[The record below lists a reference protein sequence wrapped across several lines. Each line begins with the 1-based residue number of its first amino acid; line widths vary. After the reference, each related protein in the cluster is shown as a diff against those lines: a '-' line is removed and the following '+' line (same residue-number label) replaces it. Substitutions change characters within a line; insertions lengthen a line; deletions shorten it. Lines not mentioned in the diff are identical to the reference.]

1 MTEKDKI
8 SMDIVNPRAAGI
20 DIGSRSH
27 WVAVGQGPNDFKEFG
42 VYNEDLYS
50 IAQWLR
56 ENEIKTVAMESTGTY
71 WQSLYAVLIAEG
83 FQVILCNGKFT
94 KNIKGKKTDIQD
106 CQWIQKLHSIGLL
119 SGSFLPDQATEQLRT
134 LCRHR
139 ANLLDSAAAASKKMQ
154 KYLRLLNLRL
164 DVVVNDI
171 CGLTGMTIIKA
182 ICNGEK
188 NPERL
193 AELRHHNCKKSK
205 EEIAKALHSNGRQD
219 YIFALKQELEMY
231 EMFQVKIAQCDIE
244 IEKMLNDTIDN
255 DENKKQHYIEKKPYK
270 KVNKNTPK
278 NIDLNLMA
286 YQHFEGVD
294 LMAIEG
300 MSYSTIL
307 SLISEVGV
315 DGIKRFST
323 AKHFASWLRLAPN
336 NKISGGKVLS
346 SKIPKGSNRLKIAL
360 RNAANAIG
368 NLKDSTPLRD
378 FFQRINFR
386 KGRVSAISA
395 TARKLAVII
404 WNMVVKSIPYH
415 NPEEYLFRDQKKK
428 LGLLKRIQ
436 KQITKFELES
446 TDFQFT
452 N

>member
-56 ENEIKTVAMESTGTY
+56 DNEIKTVAMESTGTY

-171 CGLTGMTIIKA
+171 CGLTGMAIIKA

-231 EMFQVKIAQCDIE
+231 EMFQTKIAQCDIE

-255 DENKKQHYIEKKPYK
+255 DDNKKQHYIEKKTYK

-323 AKHFASWLRLAPN
+323 AKQFASWLRLAPN

-404 WNMVVKSIPYH
+404 WNMVVKGVPYH

-428 LGLLKRIQ
+428 LGLLRKIQ

-446 TDFQFT
+446 TDFQFS